1 MIDPLYIDENM
12 NICARIEDTKKLNS
26 FHILTMNTKLKRNKN
41 LEKIREELVKS
52 RENAIKCITANIIV
66 LKKKKKKRWHSEV
79 HLI

>member
-52 RENAIKCITANIIV
+52 RENAIKCITANISE
-66 LKKKKKKRWHSEV
+66 LKKKKKKDGTV
-79 HLI
+79 KYI